1 MLGRNIHSGTQQHLK
16 ASVIPGLPEIEL
28 SLLDLG
34 TFPLRPKAS
43 LPSFYHFCDPRTST
57 WRPAFSRPCRLPE
70 IYCCMPSLELAAER
84 SN

>member
-43 LPSFYHFCDPRTST
+43 LPSLNFDLETCLLYTFP
-57 WRPAFSRPCRLPE
+57 PA
-70 IYCCMPSLELAAER
+70 
-84 SN
+84 

>member
-16 ASVIPGLPEIEL
+16 ASVIPDLPEIEL

-43 LPSFYHFCDPRTST
+43 LPSLNFD
-57 WRPAFSRPCRLPE
+57 
-70 IYCCMPSLELAAER
+70 LETCLL
-84 SN
+84 